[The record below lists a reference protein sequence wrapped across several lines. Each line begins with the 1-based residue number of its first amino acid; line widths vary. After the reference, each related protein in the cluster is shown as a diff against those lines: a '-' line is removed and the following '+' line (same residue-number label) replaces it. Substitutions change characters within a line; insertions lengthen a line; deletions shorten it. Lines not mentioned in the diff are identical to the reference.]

1 MDHRPSFDSFN
12 SSSTTSCPGAEGGC
26 QPLNCWSG
34 ATAALGRGNCSFLS
48 QLWGWHATLKRVSP
62 KLFHPYWL
70 TCPSTLLSLGAI
82 VVLLLVCPLP
92 CGLFHKVLPV
102 SREGWCV
109 VKAIC
114 IFNPPVRFRRRK
126 MSHFHRQ
133 QRRKISEGRKEE
145 AVDWSKKGKRKK
157 RREICTE
164 VRQCTKVK
172 QVLSLTSKK
181 QQRKSSHK
189 ENAHKNSTVNSCVC
203 NTSFC
208 FPLLHKTDTERTHNP
223 QLL

>member
-1 MDHRPSFDSFN
+1 MARHSENGP
-12 SSSTTSCPGAEGGC
+12 PA
-26 QPLNCWSG
+26 
-34 ATAALGRGNCSFLS
+34 
-48 QLWGWHATLKRVSP
+48 

-70 TCPSTLLSLGAI
+70 TRPSTLLSLGAI
-82 VVLLLVCPLP
+82 VVLLLVCPLL

-102 SREGWCV
+102 SREGCCA

-114 IFNPPVRFRRRK
+114 IFNPPVSFRRRK

-133 QRRKISEGRKEE
+133 QRRKISEGRQEA

-208 FPLLHKTDTERTHNP
+208 FPLLHKTDTERTHDP